1 MIFSMCAGAPFLIKL
16 TKFSD
21 NAVALGASLMM
32 VLILVSCVYF
42 PIVLPLILPDVSVSA
57 WELFINL
64 TRQLILPIILG
75 LIVDAVASNFSDT
88 IQPWVE
94 KIGNIALWVVIVG
107 TLVGNIQRLIQISG
121 NGSILAGV
129 LFVIVVTIFGYFLA
143 GKNDQDHLQEV
154 GALGTG
160 QRNTAASMLIA
171 ANNFPDNPDIF
182 LIITVVNMLGM
193 LLHLWLSRLM
203 NRNVISD
210 LTDRG

>member
-21 NAVALGASLMM
+21 NDVALGASLMM
-32 VLILVSCVYF
+32 VLVLVSCVYV

-88 IQPWVE
+88 IHPWVE

-129 LFVIVVTIFGYFLA
+129 LFVIVVTIFG
-143 GKNDQDHLQEV
+143 
-154 GALGTG
+154 
-160 QRNTAASMLIA
+160 
-171 ANNFPDNPDIF
+171 
-182 LIITVVNMLGM
+182 
-193 LLHLWLSRLM
+193 
-203 NRNVISD
+203 
-210 LTDRG
+210 

>member
-21 NAVALGASLMM
+21 NDVALGASLMM
-32 VLILVSCVYF
+32 VLVLVSCVYV

-94 KIGNIALWVVIVG
+94 KLG
-107 TLVGNIQRLIQISG
+107 TLRCGWS
-121 NGSILAGV
+121 S
-129 LFVIVVTIFGYFLA
+129 
-143 GKNDQDHLQEV
+143 
-154 GALGTG
+154 
-160 QRNTAASMLIA
+160 
-171 ANNFPDNPDIF
+171 
-182 LIITVVNMLGM
+182 
-193 LLHLWLSRLM
+193 
-203 NRNVISD
+203 
-210 LTDRG
+210 